1 MPDDLVIVPSNHNG
15 AGDGG
20 FVNLARHRSG
30 RLFRKH
36 LLNYGPLLH
45 PKTGATI
52 NVDDTFVSKLK
63 TNFDNRVCDIVQV
76 PLANGQN
83 EHTEDP
89 ERNIGEVVDIEVK
102 DNKVYAVLDVRDE
115 KHAEKLGKTYLGA
128 SAMLSLD
135 YTDTKTGAKVGPTLL
150 HACVTNRPYVTGL
163 DDYQEIVAATSDSSQ
178 GTVLL
183 TTDTAVAEPATQ
195 ATEEKTPEATDMPET
210 AETTQETTKPSLE
223 DLLNT
228 LKTEHDIDV
237 TGLQAKAAEGD
248 QATALTNA
256 LTKALTDA
264 GVVKLSNTDDPDVS
278 TETIV
283 GAVAEVAGKVVSLT
297 NQVETLQRRDAEHA
311 VDALIEAGRVLPA
324 QKSGFVDLKL
334 SNPTMFDALVP
345 AEPIVKLSNEQ
356 GVTPPKDDKHIKDVD
371 AEIMRLSALIAQTP
385 AKK

>member
-1 MPDDLVIVPSNHNG
+1 MADDLVIVPSN
-15 AGDGG
+15 GDG
-20 FVNLARHRSG
+20 FVNLARHKTG

-45 PKTGATI
+45 PKTGAVIT
-52 NVDDTFVSKLK
+52 VDDAFAAKMK
-63 TNFDNRVCDIVQV
+63 ANFDNRICDIVQV

-102 DNKVYAVLDVRDE
+102 DQKVYAVLDVRDD

-135 YTDTKTGAKVGPTLL
+135 YTDTKTGTKVGPTLL

-163 DDYQEIVAATSDSSQ
+163 EDYQEIVAATSDSSQ
-178 GTVLL
+178 ETTVLL
-183 TTDTAVAEPATQ
+183 TTDTVAAKPSAPPTKEQ
-195 ATEEKTPEATDMPET
+195 TPEATDMPET

-256 LTKALTDA
+256 LTKALSDA
-264 GVVKLSNTDDPDVS
+264 GVVKLSNTDDADVS
-278 TETIV
+278 TDTIV

-311 VDALIEAGRVLPA
+311 VDALVESGRVLPA
-324 QKSGFVDLKL
+324 QKAGFVELKL
-334 SNPTMFDALVP
+334 SNPTMFDSLIP

-371 AEIMRLSALIAQTP
+371 AEIMRLSA
-385 AKK
+385 